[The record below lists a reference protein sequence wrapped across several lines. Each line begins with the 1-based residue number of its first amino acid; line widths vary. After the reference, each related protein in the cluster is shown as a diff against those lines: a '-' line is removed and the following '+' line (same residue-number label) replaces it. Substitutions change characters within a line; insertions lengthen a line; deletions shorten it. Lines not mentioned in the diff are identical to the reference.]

1 MHYFNKESPEKHLRP
16 WVQIP
21 LKPRIFFRGFLCNCL
36 CCFTT
41 AKITFTSILYPQ
53 FIYMIY
59 IMHIIF
65 KIMCLCQS
73 QYSIFLHQGVD
84 YLSISDNYWLG
95 TTKPCITYGLR
106 WVCLTYISS
115 FRLQQFWPHSLST
128 PSQYSLHYSFLPFLR
143 HTHHRTSFHSL
154 PSTPTS

>member
-1 MHYFNKESPEKHLRP
+1 MHYFNKESPEKNLRP

-21 LKPRIFFRGFLCNCL
+21 LKPRIFFGAF
-36 CCFTT
+36 FAT
-41 AKITFTSILYPQ
+41 AYVASQLRRSRSLLFFIRSSYYDLYH
-53 FIYMIY
+53 
-59 IMHIIF
+59 MHVIF

-115 FRLQQFWPHSLST
+115 VLLPQFHPH
-128 PSQYSLHYSFLPFLR
+128 YNYCNGA
-143 HTHHRTSFHSL
+143 
-154 PSTPTS
+154 